1 MKIILFDQWDKL
13 VEMLKSMAGKAATEK
28 SQYAINRVMP
38 VEGRALLMDRAMNN
52 ISVSGESV
60 TLQMPDIIPGKAR
73 DFLVRVTAETES
85 DLLFTGAEAFE
96 GDNDDVLMPPNAGET
111 VIYFFTETDAD
122 VFLVSRRIVSQIES
136 E

>member
-1 MKIILFDQWDKL
+1 MKLCLFPQWDDL
-13 VEMLKSMAGKAATEK
+13 VSFMRNLARHSAADICQRNFVRIK
-28 SQYAINRVMP
+28 P
-38 VEGRALLMDRAMNN
+38 VDGHALLSDRAMNN
-52 ISVSGESV
+52 LTLTGEAV
-60 TLQMPDIIPGKAR
+60 TLQMPDMIPGKAR

-96 GDNDDVLMPPNAGET
+96 GDNQDVLMPPNAGET